1 MSLYP
6 IELFYEAIQKEEY
19 FQIGTFKK
27 PIGKDGRLVAYFVAH
42 NPAELAKLPAL
53 FVAIDGEKVPYT
65 IKNITVTERKTIIQL
80 SLIQSK
86 TEAYAL
92 RNLPLFLPVVLQ
104 PKWQQAMLPYSLVG
118 AVVEDIALGSLGSI
132 QAIYRMRDQ
141 YMMGVDHPKKEL
153 LIPYSAPFLI
163 NVNTAAKKV
172 TVALPEGYLEAML

>member
-27 PIGKDGRLVAYFVAH
+27 PIGKDGGLVALFVAYS
-42 NPAELAKLPAL
+42 PAELAKLPAL
-53 FVAIDGEKVPYT
+53 FVEIDNEKVPYT
-65 IKNITVTERKTIIQL
+65 IKNIIHKAGKAIIHL
-80 SLIQSK
+80 DLIPSK
-86 TEAYAL
+86 TKAYTL
-92 RNLPLFLPVVLQ
+92 RNLSLFLPIALQ
-104 PKWQQAMLPYSLVG
+104 PKWEQSMLPYSLVG

-153 LIPYSAPFLI
+153 LIPYSTPFLI